1 MHNAQI
7 GIIGGGVI
15 GSAIARE
22 LSKFRLNVIV
32 FEKGGDVASGS
43 SRANSGVIHSGINS
57 RPGSLKAKLCV
68 KGNSMFTTL
77 ASELSIPEKRVGK
90 LIIAQHED
98 DINILEKLKIVGEK
112 NGVPGLVLLD
122 ADEGKKKEKKVKCTS
137 ALWVPTAR
145 ITSPYLYTIYLAENA
160 AINGVHFYL
169 NTRVIQIQ
177 SNPKEFIIKTN
188 QGNFQVKLLIN
199 AAGLNCK
206 EIVSMVETPD
216 FDIFPCRGEYLVL
229 DKHYASLIESMI
241 YPLPDIHFGVLGI
254 HITPTIDGPILLGP
268 TGEYIADSG
277 DKQTTQTGMKK
288 IFYEAKQIIPTLPK
302 KHIINAFSGIRC
314 KLSLPDREG
323 WTDFQIG
330 ESIQTPRMINLIGI
344 ESPGLTAAPAIAEEV
359 IDIVSR
365 YFILKKKKV
374 FNPRRQA
381 LKNFSEM
388 SPQEQSLM
396 IQKDKA
402 WGRIICRC
410 EHVTE
415 AEVIQSLKNP
425 LQAHMISS
433 IKYRCRA
440 GMGRCQ
446 GGFCTQH
453 IVRIMQEQLNMDV
466 TNISLNS
473 PSSYLFVG
481 HTRENRHDKS

>member
-22 LSKFRLNVIV
+22 LSKFHLNVIV
-32 FEKGGDVASGS
+32 FEQGGDVASGS

-57 RPGSLKAKLCV
+57 PPGSLKAQCCV
-68 KGNSMFTTL
+68 KGNSMFSGL
-77 ASELSIPEKRVGK
+77 SSELSIPEKRVGK

-98 DINILEKLKIVGEK
+98 DIPKLEKLKIIGEK
-112 NGVPGLVLLD
+112 NRVPGLVILD
-122 ADEGKKKEKKVKCTS
+122 ADQVQKREKEIHCTA

-160 AINGVHFYL
+160 AINGVHFFL
-169 NTRVIQIQ
+169 NTKVKHIRKNQ
-177 SNPKEFIIKTN
+177 KGFTIKTN
-188 QGNFQVKLLIN
+188 NGDFHVNLLIN

-229 DKHYASLIESMI
+229 DKRCSSLIESMI
-241 YPLPDIHFGVLGI
+241 YPLPDIHLGVLGI

-268 TGEYIADSG
+268 SAEYISDRE
-277 DKQTTQTGMKK
+277 DKKTTRIAMEKIFDETKK
-288 IFYEAKQIIPTLPK
+288 IIPVLSK
-302 KHIINAFSGIRC
+302 KNIINAFSGIRC
-314 KLSLPDREG
+314 KLSSPNTEG
-323 WTDFQIG
+323 YIDFQIG
-330 ESIQTPRMINLIGI
+330 ESTRTPQMINLIGI
-344 ESPGLTAAPAIAEEV
+344 ESPGLTAAPAIAEKV
-359 IDIVSR
+359 IDFVSK
-365 YFILKKKKV
+365 YLSLKKNRD
-374 FNPRRQA
+374 FNPRR
-381 LKNFSEM
+381 KTWKHFSEM

-396 IQKDKA
+396 IQNDKA

-410 EHVTE
+410 EHVSE

-425 LQAHMISS
+425 LQAHMLSS
-433 IKYRCRA
+433 VKYRCRA

-453 IVRIMQEQLNMDV
+453 IVRIMQEQFNMNILN
-466 TNISLNS
+466 IFLNDS
-473 PSSYLFVG
+473 SSYLFVG
-481 HTRENRHDKS
+481 HTREDQHDTS